1 VERSSRI
8 SMLELE
14 FLYVLKGSL
23 AVKIGGEEF
32 LLEAEGAI
40 YFDAGRRIATAGGAS
55 SRVRA

>member
-1 VERSSRI
+1 MERSSRI

-40 YFDAGRRIATAGGAS
+40 YFDAGTPHSYTGGEA
-55 SRVRA
+55 

>member
-1 VERSSRI
+1 
-8 SMLELE
+8 MLELE

>member
-1 VERSSRI
+1 
-8 SMLELE
+8 MLELE

-40 YFDAGRRIATAGGAS
+40 YFDAGAPHSYRRRGFKPCTGVIVT
-55 SRVRA
+55 VP